1 METPFQYDKPAI
13 GKNFIGR
20 KTEAIS
26 LESMLRSGQ
35 NALIFDAPK
44 SGKGSLI
51 RQVLYNLKINS
62 YPFIACRMDL
72 TRIRAWED
80 FLNAFATS
88 VFRAAV
94 SGGAEMNELHGLWL
108 QGTFLGFDPTSYN
121 DTGMLFTAEG
131 KASDKDSYAILSL
144 PEKAAARFG
153 LQVIVIIEEFQ
164 DFMLMDGWED
174 ILDTLEIVWGERE
187 KATYIFSGSMINA
200 MKKIFME
207 EKRFYRF
214 AEYLPLSPIN
224 EREITDY
231 ILKGFLKSG
240 KVIEKDLALGTARL
254 FECNCWYINQLL
266 SICDSLSRG
275 YITENTM
282 MDSLG
287 MLISIHEPRF
297 IEKVNGM
304 TGFQLNFFR
313 AVLEGYSKFSSKEVI
328 EKFGLNSSANVLR
341 VKDALKKKEII
352 AFDDDENPHI
362 IDPLFRYWMKTCFY
376 KI

>member
-1 METPFQYDKPAI
+1 
-13 GKNFIGR
+13 
-20 KTEAIS
+20 
-26 LESMLRSGQ
+26 
-35 NALIFDAPK
+35 
-44 SGKGSLI
+44 
-51 RQVLYNLKINS
+51 
-62 YPFIACRMDL
+62 
-72 TRIRAWED
+72 
-80 FLNAFATS
+80 
-88 VFRAAV
+88 
-94 SGGAEMNELHGLWL
+94 MNELYGLWL

>member
-1 METPFQYDKPAI
+1 M
-13 GKNFIGR
+13 
-20 KTEAIS
+20 
-26 LESMLRSGQ
+26 
-35 NALIFDAPK
+35 
-44 SGKGSLI
+44 
-51 RQVLYNLKINS
+51 
-62 YPFIACRMDL
+62 
-72 TRIRAWED
+72 
-80 FLNAFATS
+80 
-88 VFRAAV
+88 
-94 SGGAEMNELHGLWL
+94 
-108 QGTFLGFDPTSYN
+108 
-121 DTGMLFTAEG
+121 
-131 KASDKDSYAILSL
+131 
-144 PEKAAARFG
+144 
-153 LQVIVIIEEFQ
+153 
-164 DFMLMDGWED
+164 
-174 ILDTLEIVWGERE
+174 
-187 KATYIFSGSMINA
+187 
-200 MKKIFME
+200 
-207 EKRFYRF
+207 
-214 AEYLPLSPIN
+214 
-224 EREITDY
+224 
-231 ILKGFLKSG
+231 KGFLKSG

-352 AFDDDENPHI
+352 AFDDNENPHI